1 MSSPEWS
8 SVMEL
13 YQQIVC
19 CGVVQYL
26 ETQTGQRLKRGIY
39 TAQVVMWLMMLQ
51 ALHKGG
57 TLARAVELLRQ
68 GAAQPMLFGCRRVR
82 RRRISGRTG
91 GYCQARLKLS
101 KLLCRQ
107 VSQEIVER
115 LRQMLNPSG
124 APVVL
129 VLDGTSLELEP
140 SRALVQEYPPAQNQ
154 HGVGHWPVLRLVV
167 LHEAATGLAQQ
178 PCWGPMY
185 GPEAVS
191 EQALAEKAMDA
202 APKGALEVGDR
213 NFGVFWMAYA
223 AQQRHLDVIVRLSR
237 SRADSP
243 ERSSA

>member
-1 MSSPEWS
+1 MTSPEWS

-26 ETQTGQRLKRGIY
+26 ETQTGRRLKRGIY

-68 GAAQPMLFGCRRVR
+68 GAAQPLLFGCRRVR

-115 LRQMLNPSG
+115 LRQILNPSG
-124 APVVL
+124 APPVL
-129 VLDGTSLELEP
+129 VLDGTSLELEH
-140 SRALVQEYPPAQNQ
+140 SRALVRHYPPAQNQ
-154 HGVGHWPVLRLVV
+154 HGR
-167 LHEAATGLAQQ
+167 
-178 PCWGPMY
+178 
-185 GPEAVS
+185 
-191 EQALAEKAMDA
+191 
-202 APKGALEVGDR
+202 
-213 NFGVFWMAYA
+213 
-223 AQQRHLDVIVRLSR
+223 
-237 SRADSP
+237 
-243 ERSSA
+243 